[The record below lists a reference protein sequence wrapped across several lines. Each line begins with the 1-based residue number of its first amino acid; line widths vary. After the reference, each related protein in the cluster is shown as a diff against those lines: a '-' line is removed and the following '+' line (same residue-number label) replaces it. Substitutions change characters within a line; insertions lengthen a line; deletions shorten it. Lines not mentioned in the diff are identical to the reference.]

1 MARDRDWRDWTLA
14 LKKCVIEGECRACRA
29 GSPDPAHIIGRD
41 KDPVRYPRPLRPG
54 RAGFIEA
61 RVVLADAIVPLCRGC
76 HNAYDDH
83 NMPILYVLRA
93 AEIARAITDA
103 GGLIPMLNRTL
114 AVDHQR
120 PLEARLNEYLTL
132 AQVPAVDQAI
142 IP

>member
-1 MARDRDWRDWTLA
+1 MVANLMARDRDWTLA

-29 GSPDPAHIIGRD
+29 GTPDPAHIIGREH
-41 KDPVRYPRPLRPG
+41 DPEQVARPVTRPPSTV
-54 RAGFIEA
+54 

-76 HNAYDDH
+76 HTAYDERR
-83 NMPILYVLRA
+83 MPILYVLRA

-114 AVDHQR
+114 AVDHQH

-132 AQVPAVDQAI
+132 AQVPVVDQAI